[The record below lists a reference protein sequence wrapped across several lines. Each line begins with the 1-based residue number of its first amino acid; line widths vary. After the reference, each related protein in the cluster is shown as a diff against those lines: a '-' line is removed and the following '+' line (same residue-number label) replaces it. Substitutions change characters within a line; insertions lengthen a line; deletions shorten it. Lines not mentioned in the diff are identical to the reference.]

1 MGIKLVGR
9 NKNEEVSN
17 KKYNIER
24 VLRFYRDEVK
34 NAVRV
39 ERLVINT
46 LHIIRM
52 VFYYFP
58 KF

>member
-39 ERLVINT
+39 ERL
-46 LHIIRM
+46 
-52 VFYYFP
+52 
-58 KF
+58 